1 MDALQALANPSQP
14 AAATT
19 VADAG
24 PEPPAGPP
32 PDQTQDSEPAA
43 PKGRRPEKPLDTAA
57 DFRRWYEEAAAGHV
71 QRQMR
76 RTARHEAALKRELA
90 RLDAALGALGAA
102 GRRLGELREG
112 GRRVRGRT
120 RQLQSQCQGLARERE
135 AAEGLA
141 AALRERLQGFDDLA
155 LAGSLLAQAAKL
167 DGAPRRQALR
177 EAFDALDRCE
187 AAAEAGQLYAD
198 APQFA
203 SRLRALQ
210 ARSLAL
216 ARQEAQRLL
225 GAAAAAGDGS
235 AGGAAPPATD
245 GEPPPH
251 PGAALGKWRAGL
263 GGWRELV
270 ELVGARA
277 KRRKDCAEAV
287 RDLAGLY
294 GGARA
299 QEVAPGV
306 QAELLGLADAGL
318 PLAELAR
325 RGLAQV
331 ARVAAREVDAAQA
344 LFPRDLA
351 DAGTEAAAGGAAGA
365 APGGIGLGALRTLLD
380 PLCTALFDV
389 LRPQYLLIRDVGA
402 LADLVETLEG
412 TLAAEGGD
420 RAVGVVQPFVAGILA
435 DVRSRLTYR
444 AQAFIRDE
452 IALYAPSAEDLDYP
466 AKLEPPAEEGAAAE
480 AGEEGGAAGGSSES
494 DTDFRAWF
502 PPLQQTLVLLA
513 KLYRSLDGKTF
524 GGLAQEA
531 IKVCVEQV
539 AAASAKIAKRAGPT
553 DGHLFLVKHL
563 LVLREQIAQFD
574 TDFGVTETELDFT
587 HMRDHVR
594 KIMLGE
600 SSVFSLGASNV
611 VLQLISSGRPRVHQ
625 LHLDSKKEL
634 EKQLKAACE
643 TFIISVTKT
652 TVEPMLGFITKV
664 TAMQVTGTR
673 QPLREHAFAS
683 PAKIAG
689 ILAQVNE
696 AVETVLPAAAAKL
709 KVYLPNPR
717 TRAILFKPIKSNIS
731 EAHAQIA
738 ALLEREYTAEDR
750 EGLGLKGAGELRGVL
765 EAFSE

>member
-1 MDALQALANPSQP
+1 M
-14 AAATT
+14 
-19 VADAG
+19 
-24 PEPPAGPP
+24 
-32 PDQTQDSEPAA
+32 
-43 PKGRRPEKPLDTAA
+43 
-57 DFRRWYEEAAAGHV
+57 
-71 QRQMR
+71 
-76 RTARHEAALKRELA
+76 
-90 RLDAALGALGAA
+90 
-102 GRRLGELREG
+102 
-112 GRRVRGRT
+112 
-120 RQLQSQCQGLARERE
+120 
-135 AAEGLA
+135 
-141 AALRERLQGFDDLA
+141 
-155 LAGSLLAQAAKL
+155 
-167 DGAPRRQALR
+167 
-177 EAFDALDRCE
+177 
-187 AAAEAGQLYAD
+187 
-198 APQFA
+198 
-203 SRLRALQ
+203 
-210 ARSLAL
+210 
-216 ARQEAQRLL
+216 
-225 GAAAAAGDGS
+225 
-235 AGGAAPPATD
+235 
-245 GEPPPH
+245 
-251 PGAALGKWRAGL
+251 
-263 GGWRELV
+263 
-270 ELVGARA
+270 
-277 KRRKDCAEAV
+277 
-287 RDLAGLY
+287 
-294 GGARA
+294 
-299 QEVAPGV
+299 
-306 QAELLGLADAGL
+306 
-318 PLAELAR
+318 
-325 RGLAQV
+325 
-331 ARVAAREVDAAQA
+331 
-344 LFPRDLA
+344 
-351 DAGTEAAAGGAAGA
+351 
-365 APGGIGLGALRTLLD
+365 
-380 PLCTALFDV
+380 
-389 LRPQYLLIRDVGA
+389 
-402 LADLVETLEG
+402 
-412 TLAAEGGD
+412 
-420 RAVGVVQPFVAGILA
+420 
-435 DVRSRLTYR
+435 
-444 AQAFIRDE
+444 
-452 IALYAPSAEDLDYP
+452 
-466 AKLEPPAEEGAAAE
+466 
-480 AGEEGGAAGGSSES
+480 
-494 DTDFRAWF
+494 
-502 PPLQQTLVLLA
+502 LLA

-574 TDFGVTETELDFT
+574 ADFGVTETELDFT

-765 EAFSE
+765 EAFSRE

>member
-14 AAATT
+14 AAAANT
-19 VADAG
+19 AGAG
-24 PEPPAGPP
+24 PEQPDGPP
-32 PDQTQDSEPAA
+32 PDPTQDTEPAA

-57 DFRRWYEEAAAGHV
+57 EFRRWYEEAAAGHV

-235 AGGAAPPATD
+235 AGGGAPPAAD

-306 QAELLGLADAGL
+306 QAELLALADAGL

-351 DAGTEAAAGGAAGA
+351 DAGPEAAAGGGAAAA

-466 AKLEPPAEEGAAAE
+466 AKLEPSRGEGAAAE
-480 AGEEGGAAGGSSES
+480 GGGREEGP
-494 DTDFRAWF
+494 RA
-502 PPLQQTLVLLA
+502 V
-513 KLYRSLDGKTF
+513 R
-524 GGLAQEA
+524 
-531 IKVCVEQV
+531 
-539 AAASAKIAKRAGPT
+539 PT
-553 DGHLFLVKHL
+553 
-563 LVLREQIAQFD
+563 R
-574 TDFGVTETELDFT
+574 TRT
-587 HMRDHVR
+587 
-594 KIMLGE
+594 
-600 SSVFSLGASNV
+600 
-611 VLQLISSGRPRVHQ
+611 SGRGSRPCSRRWCCWPSCTAAWTARRSAGSRRRPSRSAWSRSRRPPPR
-625 LHLDSKKEL
+625 SPSGR
-634 EKQLKAACE
+634 A
-643 TFIISVTKT
+643 
-652 TVEPMLGFITKV
+652 PP
-664 TAMQVTGTR
+664 TGTC
-673 QPLREHAFAS
+673 S
-683 PAKIAG
+683 W
-689 ILAQVNE
+689 
-696 AVETVLPAAAAKL
+696 
-709 KVYLPNPR
+709 
-717 TRAILFKPIKSNIS
+717 
-731 EAHAQIA
+731 
-738 ALLEREYTAEDR
+738 
-750 EGLGLKGAGELRGVL
+750 
-765 EAFSE
+765 